1 MPFTYP
7 PLVWFGP
14 SCSFRAG
21 HPPGLGTAMALKGS
35 ASVLFLVECPSSPPR
50 GMDPLADVGVLICAL
65 LTRYTLWQRSL
76 SNL

>member
-1 MPFTYP
+1 
-7 PLVWFGP
+7 
-14 SCSFRAG
+14 
-21 HPPGLGTAMALKGS
+21 MALKGS

-50 GMDPLADVGVLICAL
+50 GMDPLADVGVLICVL